1 MSPCDNCCIFLI
13 FNASIGFLIAQ
24 LGLFEYLIGTF

>member
-13 FNASIGFLIAQ
+13 FNAYRGFPIVQ

>member
-1 MSPCDNCCIFLI
+1 MSPCDNCCISLI
-13 FNASIGFLIAQ
+13 FNTSRGFLIVQ